1 MVLAALVVFVV
12 VIALVWLAVMR
23 LLNDDGTPVRAA
35 LEEDGSIR
43 KWSAQRDRQ
52 QGEHVATDQRLGE
65 AKDRNVGQT
74 WGPGL

>member
-1 MVLAALVVFVV
+1 VVLAALVVFVV

-43 KWSAQRDRQ
+43 KWSAQRDRE
-52 QGEHVATDQRLGE
+52 QGVHVATDKRLGE